1 MPILI
6 WSWTYLAC
14 QKFIYYIYIYI
25 YAHTTITKELLIMLC
40 ISLYLFFILFW
51 DVFPKIFGLK
61 GEEVTADWR
70 KLHNEKLDDLYPHQ
84 ILFWWSNQGKWDG
97 EWASAT
103 FRERETYVQGWWEKV
118 KEGDLLED
126 SGHSWEGDIKM
137 YLKKWDG
144 TGGLNEYGS
153 GYRKVV
159 GYSECSKEPLGATKC
174 WQFLG

>member
-1 MPILI
+1 MIFTL
-6 WSWTYLAC
+6 TR
-14 QKFIYYIYIYI
+14 YYFGGQIK
-25 YAHTTITKELLIMLC
+25 ANEMGSGQVPHSGKERHM
-40 ISLYLFFILFW
+40 YR
-51 DVFPKIFGLK
+51 V
-61 GEEVTADWR
+61 
-70 KLHNEKLDDLYPHQ
+70 
-84 ILFWWSNQGKWDG
+84 
-97 EWASAT
+97 
-103 FRERETYVQGWWEKV
+103 WWEKV

-174 WQFLG
+174 WQFLE